1 MLTAVATRVGNSVEV
16 RFVAAGE
23 GENSQSDVPPK
34 DGPSPIAPETKELAW
49 SAGAFIIFA
58 VLMRLVLYPRLKSGM
73 DARYAGIRSGHE
85 QADATRASARAEV
98 AEYQTQLAT
107 VKSEANER
115 IDVAR
120 RTLEQE
126 RTVRLAEVNAR
137 IGERRQEMLAMADE
151 ARLAA
156 RPDVE
161 NAAADVAARVVE
173 LATGRRPDDDV
184 VQRAVADSMME
195 GAQR

>member
-1 MLTAVATRVGNSVEV
+1 MLTAVATRVGHSVEV
-16 RFVAAGE
+16 RFVAVE
-23 GENSQSDVPPK
+23 QGENSHSDVPPK

-49 SAGAFIIFA
+49 SAGAFIVFA
-58 VLMRLVLYPRLKSGM
+58 VLMRLVLYPRLKAGM

-98 AEYQTQLAT
+98 TEYQTQLAA

-126 RTVRLAEVNAR
+126 RADRLAEVNGR
-137 IGERRQEMLAMADE
+137 INERRQEMLAAAEE
-151 ARLAA
+151 ARIAA

-161 NAAADVAARVVE
+161 TAAADVAARVVE